1 MRVKQI
7 KLAIFIKYLA
17 IEKKKFIKKL
27 AIVIKYL
34 AIEKKKSLGVPYF
47 KGADVTKK
55 NSDNILISYV
65 VLITKTSEK
74 NRSFIWLEWKR
85 KFEKNQKGKRTR
97 TMRKTKKQKE
107 KKKKKTHHG
116 GGAG

>member
-1 MRVKQI
+1 LRVKQI

-85 KFEKNQKGKRTR
+85 NFEKKQKGKKMKSPKKKSRE
-97 TMRKTKKQKE
+97 KTKKQKR
-107 KKKKKTHHG
+107 KD
-116 GGAG
+116 